1 MTDQTWSNY
10 LYRLESV
17 KIQPYFLFFLGIL
30 WRSSFNEQQH
40 AWHLHLGSAAKVCCP
55 WLLHRGF
62 HPANNNRPLE
72 VRGKNRTP
80 EIVTSSE
87 ANKNCNL
94 CFPRFPVECI
104 RMYPMYHMYPFKRFK
119 KKPITNPE
127 PGCKIRPKPSILH
140 RCCCSGWRR
149 HRTCFE
155 ASKEILNLNS
165 ATGPTPTN
173 FIKF

>member
-1 MTDQTWSNY
+1 VWPQNRDIFTLALPKSAVHGSCIGVSPREKIV
-10 LYRLESV
+10 RLR
-17 KIQPYFLFFLGIL
+17 L
-30 WRSSFNEQQH
+30 
-40 AWHLHLGSAAKVCCP
+40 
-55 WLLHRGF
+55 
-62 HPANNNRPLE
+62 
-72 VRGKNRTP
+72 
-80 EIVTSSE
+80 SE

-94 CFPRFPVECI
+94 CFPARAILSSI

-119 KKPITNPE
+119 KKPIINPE

-173 FIKF
+173 IIKS